1 MRRSPL
7 VLVAAS
13 AALLLAA
20 CGSSSTD
27 STTSASPSASD
38 TAAACSPDSLAT
50 LTPGTLTVATGEPAF
65 PPWVEDDMPESGKGF
80 EAAVAYAVA
89 EQLGFDDAAVTWV
102 RTTFDSAVAP
112 GPKTFD
118 VNLQQYSITEERQK
132 VVDFSSGYYDVTQV
146 VVSYE
151 GSPIADVTT
160 VAGLK
165 DAKLGAAVGT
175 TSLKAIDEIV
185 APNQKAAVFNDN
197 AAAVTSLK
205 NKQIDGLVVDLPT
218 AFYLAFVEIDN
229 GTIIGQ
235 LPESGSGAEQFGLLL
250 AKDSPL
256 TSCVS
261 EAVDALRADGTL
273 AALEEEWLANA
284 GAPVLS

>member
-1 MRRSPL
+1 

-27 STTSASPSASD
+27 TTASTSPSASE
-38 TAAACSPDSLAT
+38 TAAACSPDTLET
-50 LTPGTLTVATGEPAF
+50 LTPGTLTIATGEPAF
-65 PPWVEDDMPESGKGF
+65 PPWVEDDNPESGKGF

-89 EQLGFDDAAVTWV
+89 EQLGFDAADVAWV
-102 RTTFDSAVAP
+102 RTTFDGAIAP

-118 VNLQQYSITEERQK
+118 FNLQQYSITEERQK
-132 VVDFSSGYYDVTQV
+132 VVDFSSGYYDVTQAV
-146 VVSYE
+146 VTYA
-151 GSPIADVTT
+151 GSPIAEATS
-160 VAGLK
+160 VAELK

-185 APNQKAAVFNDN
+185 QPSQKPAVFNDN
-197 AAAVTSLK
+197 AAAVTALK

-218 AFYLAFVEIDN
+218 AFYLTAVEIEN
-229 GTIIGQ
+229 GVIVGQ
-235 LPESGSGAEQFGLLL
+235 LPESASGAEQFGLLL

-256 TSCVS
+256 TECVTG
-261 EAVDALRADGTL
+261 AVDALREDGTL
-273 AALEEEWLANA
+273 DELADEWLANA
-284 GAPVLS
+284 GAPVLT